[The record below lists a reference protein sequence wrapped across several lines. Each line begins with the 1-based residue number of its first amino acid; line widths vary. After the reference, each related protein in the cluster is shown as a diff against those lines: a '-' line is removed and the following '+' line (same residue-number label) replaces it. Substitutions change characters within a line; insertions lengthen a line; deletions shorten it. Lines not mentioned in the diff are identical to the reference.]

1 MAIFFLLQE
10 TIIGTWTAERVRAGA
25 VWKDSGYKKK
35 YWHVD
40 YWNTTRI
47 NISNYLKFR
56 NSKVSI

>member
-25 VWKDSGYKKK
+25 VWKDGGYKKK

-47 NISNYLKFR
+47 
-56 NSKVSI
+56 